1 MLVKCSLCGLKE
13 EISKIHKD
21 YQRIASNPQGIYICF
36 KCNNSVK
43 ISASTA
49 MKKDIK
55 PL

>member
-21 YQRIASNPQGIYICF
+21 YQRFASNPQGIYICF

-43 ISASTA
+43 ISASVTL
-49 MKKDIK
+49 KKETK